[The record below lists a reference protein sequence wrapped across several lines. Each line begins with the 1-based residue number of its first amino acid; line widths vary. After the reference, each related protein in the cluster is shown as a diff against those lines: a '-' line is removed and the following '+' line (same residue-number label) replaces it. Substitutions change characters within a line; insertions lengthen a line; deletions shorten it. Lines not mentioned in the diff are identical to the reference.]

1 MLGGIFDKNKIEE
14 KIQAFDDK
22 IAQEDFWKNKLS
34 AQKILKEKKFFGD
47 ILNNFRISINELQN
61 LEQLL
66 ELALR
71 ENEIE
76 VIKDCEKKIFQLLN
90 KIKKIEVSCFLS
102 RENDH
107 LDTYLEIH
115 AGAGGTESQDWA
127 QMLRRMYSKWTEKKK
142 GKLEIISE
150 HKGDEAGIKS
160 SILKISGSYMYGWL
174 KSESGVHRLVRIS
187 PFDSGARRH
196 TSFASVWVYPVL
208 DDSIKIDIQ
217 EKDIRIDTYRSSG
230 AGGQHV
236 NTTDSAVRITHLPT
250 NIVVQCQNER
260 SQHKNKETCFNML
273 KARLYKYEIQ
283 KKEEASENL
292 AKSKTDIGWG
302 HQIRSYVLQPY
313 QLVKDLRNN
322 LENTDPD
329 SVLDGDID
337 SFLEAALY
345 QTKEKNK

>member
-1 MLGGIFDKNKIEE
+1 MLGGIFEENKIKD
-14 KIQAFDDK
+14 KIQTFNNE
-22 IAQEDFWKNKLS
+22 IVQENFWKEKLH
-34 AQKILKEKKFFGD
+34 AQKILKEKKFLET
-47 ILNNFRISINELQN
+47 ILNDFSSTLNELEN

-66 ELALR
+66 ELATK
-71 ENEIE
+71 ENDLA
-76 VIKDCEKKIFQLLN
+76 VIKDCEKKINLLLN
-90 KIKKIEVSCFLS
+90 QIKKTEVSCFLS
-102 RENDH
+102 GENDH

-127 QMLRRMYSKWTEKKK
+127 QMLRRMYSKWIEKKK
-142 GKLEIISE
+142 SKFEIISE
-150 HKGDEAGIKS
+150 HRGDEAGIKS
-160 SILKISGSYMYGWL
+160 STLKITGNYMYGWL

-196 TSFASVWVYPVL
+196 TSFASVWVYPVV
-208 DDSIKIDIQ
+208 DDSIKIDVQ
-217 EKDIRIDTYRSSG
+217 EKDIRVDTYRSSG

-273 KARLYKYEIQ
+273 KARLYKHEIE

-313 QLVKDLRNN
+313 QLVKDLRNS
-322 LENTDPD
+322 LENTDPE

-337 SFLEAALY
+337 EFLEAALY
-345 QTKEKNK
+345 KKKEKK

>member
-1 MLGGIFDKNKIEE
+1 MWGGIFDKNKIKE
-14 KIQAFDDK
+14 KIQTFDQK
-22 IAQEDFWKNKLS
+22 IAQENFWKDKIS
-34 AQKILKEKKFFGD
+34 AQKILKEKKFLENIIEDF
-47 ILNNFRISINELQN
+47 NSTVNEMDN

-66 ELALR
+66 ELASK
-71 ENEIE
+71 ENDIV
-76 VIKDCEKKIFQLLN
+76 VIKDCEKKINLMLSQ
-90 KIKKIEVSCFLS
+90 IKKTEVSCFLS
-102 RENDH
+102 KENDH
-107 LDTYLEIH
+107 LDAYLEIH

-127 QMLRRMYSKWTEKKK
+127 QMLRRMYSKWIEKKK
-142 GKLEIISE
+142 CKFELISE
-150 HKGDEAGIKS
+150 HRGDEAGIKS
-160 SILKISGSYMYGWL
+160 STLKITGPYMYGWL

-196 TSFASVWVYPVL
+196 TSFASVWVYPVV
-208 DDSIKIDIQ
+208 DDNIKIDIQ
-217 EKDIRIDTYRSSG
+217 ENDIRIDTYRSSG

-273 KARLYKYEIQ
+273 KARLYEYEIQ
-283 KKEEASENL
+283 KQEEASENL

-322 LENTDPD
+322 LENTNPEE
-329 SVLDGDID
+329 VLNGSIDG
-337 SFLEAALY
+337 FLEAALY
-345 QTKEKNK
+345 QSKEKK